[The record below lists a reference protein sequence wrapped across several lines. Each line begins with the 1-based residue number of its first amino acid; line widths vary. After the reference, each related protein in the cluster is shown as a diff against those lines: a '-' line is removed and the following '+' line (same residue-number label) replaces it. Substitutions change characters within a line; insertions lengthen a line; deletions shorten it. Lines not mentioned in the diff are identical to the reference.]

1 MNVPQEYFIYINIF
15 IIALYLVIIFF
26 GYKKGFLY
34 ELISLIYTGL
44 ALGAAWFVSPV
55 LTSVFPIVDL
65 SQVSGGQYQML
76 STMLNLNSIVNIVIY
91 FILTFLILKI
101 VYVFIS
107 LLLKSMNKIPVI
119 GSFNQILGAVFGF
132 VNATLIVLS
141 LSMLCSLPIL
151 KNGEEIKNGTI
162 LKYITKYSDEA
173 LNYVM
178 LQVGNHNLSQ
188 ELTNFDIE
196 HYREDLK
203 QWILQHKND

>member
-1 MNVPQEYFIYINIF
+1 MNIPKEFFIYINIF
-15 IIALYLVIIFF
+15 IIALYLVFIFI

-34 ELISLIYTGL
+34 ELISLLYTGL

-55 LTSVFPIVDL
+55 LASVFPIVDL
-65 SQVSGGQYQML
+65 GQVSGEQYQMI

-91 FILTFLILKI
+91 FLLTFLVLKLL
-101 VYVFIS
+101 YVFIS
-107 LLLKSMNKIPVI
+107 LLLKSMNKIPVV
-119 GSFNQILGAVFGF
+119 GKFNQILGAVFGF
-132 VNATLIVLS
+132 VNATLIILS

-162 LKYITKYSDEA
+162 LKFITSYSDQA

-178 LQVGNHNLSQ
+178 KQVGNNSLSQ
-188 ELTNFDIE
+188 EVTDFDIE
-196 HYREDLK
+196 AYREDLK

>member
-1 MNVPQEYFIYINIF
+1 MNIPKEFFIYINIF
-15 IIALYLVIIFF
+15 IIALYLVFIFI

-34 ELISLIYTGL
+34 ELISLLYTGL

-55 LTSVFPIVDL
+55 LASVFPIVDL
-65 SQVSGGQYQML
+65 GQVSGGQYQMI

-91 FILTFLILKI
+91 FLLTFLVLKLL
-101 VYVFIS
+101 YVFIS
-107 LLLKSMNKIPVI
+107 LLLKSMNKIPVV
-119 GSFNQILGAVFGF
+119 GKFNQILGAVFGF

-162 LKYITKYSDEA
+162 LKFITSYSDQA

-178 LQVGNHNLSQ
+178 KQVGNNSLSQ
-188 ELTNFDIE
+188 EVTDFDIE
-196 HYREDLK
+196 AYREDLK

>member
-1 MNVPQEYFIYINIF
+1 MNIPKEFFIYINIF
-15 IIALYLVIIFF
+15 IIALYLVFIFI

-34 ELISLIYTGL
+34 ELISLLYTGL

-55 LTSVFPIVDL
+55 LASDFPIVDL
-65 SQVSGGQYQML
+65 GQVSGGQYQMI

-91 FILTFLILKI
+91 FLLTFLVLKLL
-101 VYVFIS
+101 YVFIS
-107 LLLKSMNKIPVI
+107 LLLKSMNKIPVV
-119 GSFNQILGAVFGF
+119 GKFNQILGAVFGF
-132 VNATLIVLS
+132 VNATLIILS

-162 LKYITKYSDEA
+162 LKFITSYSDQA

-178 LQVGNHNLSQ
+178 KQVGNNSLSQ
-188 ELTNFDIE
+188 EVTDFDIE
-196 HYREDLK
+196 AYREDLK

>member
-55 LTSVFPIVDL
+55 LASVFPIVDL
-65 SQVSGGQYQML
+65 SQVSGGQYHML

>member
-1 MNVPQEYFIYINIF
+1 MNIPQEYFIYINIF

-55 LTSVFPIVDL
+55 LASVFPIVDL